1 MLLETARRYN
11 HETECITFLKD
22 FTYSKDDFHRAGLWR
37 TLARGCTSRSG
48 TGKTVFIKAR
58 CMGRALLSPG
68 TLEEIRKKHPLLRL
82 THALCPG
89 SSPGFLLWSKTF
101 GLRMEWHAP
110 VWGFPSSF
118 SRTTLPSLGSS
129 PSTIQQHPRILLV

>member
-37 TLARGCTSRSG
+37 TLAQGCTSM
-48 TGKTVFIKAR
+48 FIKAR
-58 CMGRALLSPG
+58 CMGRPLLSPG
-68 TLEEIRKKHPLLRL
+68 TLAEIRKKHPLLRL

-89 SSPGFLLWSKTF
+89 NSPGCLPRSKTF
-101 GLRMEWHAP
+101 GLRMEQQAP
-110 VWGFPSSF
+110 IWA
-118 SRTTLPSLGSS
+118 SRHVSQERLEPFHYTTAS
-129 PSTIQQHPRILLV
+129 